1 MQKERFTK
9 REFDYSRA
17 LLRSFVSEF
26 HFGLF
31 EALEK
36 IEDLRCIV
44 EEDEDTGDVFYCFIE
59 GYGRYV
65 QRVSCREMSLS
76 AVEAFI
82 FEAFKWSLVNSS
94 FRENVA
100 LSFSYY
106 GYSNALTLSMP
117 DFVDLLLSYFKRD
130 FNAFQSFDFHPF
142 SKISLISFGKDDS
155 LTFYSDEEFEE
166 IHPVLYYYLRKNGLL

>member
-1 MQKERFTK
+1 MQKERFTRK
-9 REFDYSRA
+9 EFDESRS

-26 HFGLF
+26 QFGLF

-44 EEDEDTGDVFYCFIE
+44 DEDEETGDVFYCFIE
-59 GYGRYV
+59 GYGRYI
-65 QRVSCREMSLS
+65 QRVSCREMALS

-82 FEAFKWSLVNSS
+82 FEAFQWSVVNSS

-106 GYSNALTLSMP
+106 GYSNSLSLSMP
-117 DFVDLLLSYFKRD
+117 DFVKLLLDYLERD
-130 FNAFQSFDFHPF
+130 FNAFHSFDFHPF
-142 SKISLISFGKDDS
+142 SKISLISINKDDG
-155 LTFYSDEEFEE
+155 FFAYSDEEFEE
-166 IHPVLYYYLRKNGLL
+166 LHPVLYYYLRKNGLL